1 MLGKLSWSAIPFSQ
15 PIPMAASAFMIVG
28 IIVLLAWLTFKGHWR
43 YLWDEWFTSV
53 DHKRIGVMYC
63 VLALVML
70 IRGFTDALMMRSQQ
84 ALAFHSAGYLPP
96 EHYDQVFTA
105 HGTIMIFF
113 VAMTFVIGLM
123 NFVVPLQLGVRD
135 VAFPTL
141 NSVSL
146 WLNAAAI
153 LLVNMSL
160 VIGEFGRAGW
170 LAFPPLSELK
180 YSPGVGIDY
189 YLWALQISGIGTLLT
204 GVNFVTT
211 ILKIRAPGMTLMRM
225 PIFCWTSLASSLLMV
240 AAFPI
245 LTATFAMLLLDRYL
259 GFHFFTDTA
268 GGNSMMYMNL
278 IWAWGHPEVYI
289 LILPAFGVFSE
300 VISTF
305 SGKPLFGYRSMVIA
319 TMAICILSFLVW
331 LHHFF
336 TMGAGADVNAFF
348 GIMSMIIAVPTGVKI
363 FNWLFTLWGG
373 RVRFEE
379 PLLWALAF
387 MITFAI
393 GGMTGVLLAVPPA
406 DFVLHNSLFLVAH
419 FHNVVIGGVLFGAFA
434 GYSYWFPKAF
444 GFRLDPRTGKAAF
457 WCWLIGFYVAFMPLY
472 VVGLE
477 GMTRRMQHYDVAE
490 WHPWL
495 IVAAVGAGIIACGIA
510 FQIAQLVVSIRNRE
524 KLRDFTGDPW
534 DGRTLE
540 WITFSPPPHFNFAVM
555 PNVTGAEA
563 YWGIKQKAIQ
573 QRRLMDLPDYQ
584 PIEMP
589 RNSPTGFIAA
599 FFAVV
604 TGFALIWHI
613 WWMVIVG
620 LIGAFGTFVG
630 FAWRNRYEYELPA
643 AELAHIDDE
652 RRRARIALVEG
663 REKGIHAVG
672 YSATKPHG
680 SRKVGWIEEP
690 HGGHLGPATKRIITG
705 YGFWIF
711 LLSDFILFA
720 GFYAAYAVL
729 AHATAGGPTAIKL
742 FDLKILAIET
752 ACLLLSSFAC
762 GLASI
767 ASNARNML
775 WTQIGYAD
783 HRAARGGVH
792 RPRGQRV
799 RQNDRDGCGAHPQ
812 CLSLRVLRAGRPARG
827 ACDHRSHMARNHDG
841 AVLGQGISTR
851 HPAARIVLRAVL
863 ACPGHHLGRHLH
875 QRLSSGDQPMSE
887 HETESAGGSHGVDA
901 APGDEESVGEGI
913 RNYLIGLG
921 LAAVLTI
928 ASFWVVSGTPL
939 LYAPGIPMALAALA
953 IAQMGVH
960 LVFFLHLTT
969 GPDNMNNS
977 LALALGVLIVG
988 IVIAGSMWIMYH
1000 MNMNM
1005 GIMPA
1010 SDM

>member
-1 MLGKLSWSAIPFSQ
+1 M
-15 PIPMAASAFMIVG
+15 
-28 IIVLLAWLTFKGHWR
+28 
-43 YLWDEWFTSV
+43 
-53 DHKRIGVMYC
+53 
-63 VLALVML
+63 
-70 IRGFTDALMMRSQQ
+70 
-84 ALAFHSAGYLPP
+84 
-96 EHYDQVFTA
+96 
-105 HGTIMIFF
+105 
-113 VAMTFVIGLM
+113 
-123 NFVVPLQLGVRD
+123 
-135 VAFPTL
+135 
-141 NSVSL
+141 
-146 WLNAAAI
+146 
-153 LLVNMSL
+153 
-160 VIGEFGRAGW
+160 
-170 LAFPPLSELK
+170 
-180 YSPGVGIDY
+180 
-189 YLWALQISGIGTLLT
+189 
-204 GVNFVTT
+204 
-211 ILKIRAPGMTLMRM
+211 
-225 PIFCWTSLASSLLMV
+225 
-240 AAFPI
+240 
-245 LTATFAMLLLDRYL
+245 
-259 GFHFFTDTA
+259 
-268 GGNSMMYMNL
+268 
-278 IWAWGHPEVYI
+278 
-289 LILPAFGVFSE
+289 
-300 VISTF
+300 
-305 SGKPLFGYRSMVIA
+305 
-319 TMAICILSFLVW
+319 VW

-495 IVAAVGAGIIACGIA
+495 VVAAVGAGIIACGIG
-510 FQIAQLVVSIRNRE
+510 FQILQLVVSIRNRD
-524 KLRDFTGDPW
+524 KLRDLTGDPW

-573 QRRLMDLPDYQ
+573 QRRLTDLPDYQ

-652 RRRARIALVEG
+652 RRQARIALVEG
-663 REKGIHAVG
+663 REKGIHKVE
-672 YSATKPHG
+672 YSETKAHG

-729 AHATAGGPTAIKL
+729 AHATAGGPTAVKL
-742 FDLKILAIET
+742 FDLRILAIET

-767 ASNARNML
+767 AANARNML
-775 WTQIGYAD
+775 WTQIGY
-783 HRAARGGVH
+783 VIT
-792 RPRGQRV
+792 
-799 RQNDRDGCGAHPQ
+799 GA
-812 CLSLRVLRAGRPARG
+812 
-827 ACDHRSHMARNHDG
+827 
-841 AVLGQGISTR
+841 
-851 HPAARIVLRAVL
+851 
-863 ACPGHHLGRHLH
+863 
-875 QRLSSGDQPMSE
+875 
-887 HETESAGGSHGVDA
+887 
-901 APGDEESVGEGI
+901 
-913 RNYLIGLG
+913 LG
-921 LAAVLTI
+921 LAFIGLEVSEFAKMI
-928 ASFWVVSGTPL
+928 AMG
-939 LYAPGIPMALAALA
+939 AGPGRSAFLSAFFALVGLH
-953 IAQMGVH
+953 GVH
-960 LVFFLHLTT
+960 VTIGLLWLGTMMAQFWAKGFRADIMRRGLCF
-969 GPDNMNNS
+969 
-977 LALALGVLIVG
+977 ALFWHALDIIWVG
-988 IVIAGSMWIMYH
+988 IFTNVYLLGTS
-1000 MNMNM
+1000 
-1005 GIMPA
+1005 P
-1010 SDM
+1010 